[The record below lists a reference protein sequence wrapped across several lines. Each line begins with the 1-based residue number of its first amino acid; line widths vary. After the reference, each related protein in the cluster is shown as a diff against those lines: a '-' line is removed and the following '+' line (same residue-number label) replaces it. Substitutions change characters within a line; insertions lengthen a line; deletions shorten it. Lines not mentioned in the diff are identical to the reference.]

1 MAVKDKLKTNIKI
14 NNVSM
19 KQWTRFGLYLLL
31 GFLLSIGKIAMGCAP
46 FAVSAVAVSKKKG
59 WIFSGI
65 GAALGYLI
73 SGVNTYSARYLAA
86 VVMAVIGAFAAETF
100 ELNLSASFGMAVAFL
115 ADFATGVVLNIH
127 LGSEVE
133 KYIVR

>member
-46 FAVSAVAVSKKKG
+46 FAVSAVAVSKK
-59 WIFSGI
+59 
-65 GAALGYLI
+65 
-73 SGVNTYSARYLAA
+73 
-86 VVMAVIGAFAAETF
+86 
-100 ELNLSASFGMAVAFL
+100 
-115 ADFATGVVLNIH
+115 
-127 LGSEVE
+127 
-133 KYIVR
+133 